1 MKKEKKTR
9 PARSK
14 KPLIRNPQKSRENIL
29 KQAADCFARSGFK
42 GTSLSDILA
51 RVKINKRMIYHYFGS
66 KEGLYRAVHIAQWQA
81 LESWFAVRL
90 IQSSRGGAFKLESRE
105 LLLEAL
111 SIFHEFVS
119 SNQLF
124 LRLLMWDGLEGGK
137 VSRSIWKEIRE
148 PIYQRME
155 MLVVNAQ
162 ENGVLAK
169 DLIPGHLVI
178 SFLGAI
184 SFYFGYAHS
193 LEDIIKKPAL
203 SPTSIQERKD
213 QILKLFDKAMPP
225 SHPPKI

>member
-1 MKKEKKTR
+1 MKKEKT
-9 PARSK
+9 A
-14 KPLIRNPQKSRENIL
+14 IRNPQKTRENIL
-29 KQAADCFARSGFK
+29 KHATDCFAKFGFL

-51 RVKINKRMIYHYFGS
+51 KAKINKRMIYHYFKN
-66 KEGLYRAVHIAQWQA
+66 KEGLYRAVHMAQWQA
-81 LESWFAVRL
+81 LESWFAIRL

-119 SNQLF
+119 NNQLF

-137 VSRSIWKEIRE
+137 VSKSIWKETRG

-155 MLVVNAQ
+155 MLVINAQ

-193 LEDIIKKPAL
+193 LEDILNKPAL
-203 SPTSIQERKD
+203 HPATIQERKE
-213 QILKLFDKAMPP
+213 QVLALFEKALIPH
-225 SHPPKI
+225 SK